1 MKREKVYQIN
11 VHLGTTRYPCLLK
24 KLMPKV
30 EREMEV
36 LENQLDVLSNIC
48 SAKFVPLHNLQT
60 EMGGMEAAQNV
71 M

>member
-1 MKREKVYQIN
+1 
-11 VHLGTTRYPCLLK
+11 
-24 KLMPKV
+24 MPRV

-60 EMGGMEAAQNV
+60 EMGGMEAAQYV
-71 M
+71 MQSDAIRGFMSASKLGHCNLFRN

>member
-1 MKREKVYQIN
+1 MSKA
-11 VHLGTTRYPCLLK
+11 
-24 KLMPKV
+24 

-60 EMGGMEAAQNV
+60 EMGGMEAAQYV

>member
-1 MKREKVYQIN
+1 
-11 VHLGTTRYPCLLK
+11 
-24 KLMPKV
+24 MPRV

-60 EMGGMEAAQNV
+60 EMGGKEAEQYV